1 MIGPEGGFSVKEE
14 IYFEKKGFTKVSLGS
29 QIMRVETVPV
39 FLASIIRYEF
49 MEWLYEKYSRLYC
62 WK

>member
-1 MIGPEGGFSVKEE
+1 
-14 IYFEKKGFTKVSLGS
+14 
-29 QIMRVETVPV
+29 MRVETVPV